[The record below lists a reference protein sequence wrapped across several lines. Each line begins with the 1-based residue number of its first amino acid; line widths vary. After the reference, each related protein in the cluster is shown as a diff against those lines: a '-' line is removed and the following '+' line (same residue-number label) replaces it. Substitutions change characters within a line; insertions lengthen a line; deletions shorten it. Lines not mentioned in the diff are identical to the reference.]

1 MVHFVSAETRVDS
14 MGAWPPE
21 VLRGFAQDGFAV
33 LAEIQK
39 ESSNSGSAVK
49 VGDDA
54 DAPVGEYF
62 FGLVVAGNLGNVCFF
77 YAYSEAGSDPRFEGS

>member
-1 MVHFVSAETRVDS
+1 MLAHSVEALGGVRGKALVHFVSAETRVDS

-21 VLRGFAQDGFAV
+21 VLRGFTQDGFAV

-39 ESSNSGSAVK
+39 ESGNSGPAVK

-54 DAPVGEYF
+54 NSPVGGRSRGF
-62 FGLVVAGNLGNVCFF
+62 
-77 YAYSEAGSDPRFEGS
+77 R